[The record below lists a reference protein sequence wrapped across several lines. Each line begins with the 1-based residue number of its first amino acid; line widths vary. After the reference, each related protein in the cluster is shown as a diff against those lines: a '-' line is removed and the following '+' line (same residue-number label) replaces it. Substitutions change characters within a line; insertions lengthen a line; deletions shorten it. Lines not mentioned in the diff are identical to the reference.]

1 MLTNFFG
8 RSELAQSLYSFRREF
23 IWVGIFSA
31 IANLL
36 MLSPSLYMMQV
47 FDRVLISR
55 SELTLIFLSVTII
68 LLFSIMAL
76 AEWLRSKL
84 LVRVGIRLD
93 QMLNVRVF
101 DANFQSFLDQKMKN
115 PTEFSSN
122 LTTLR
127 QFLTSN
133 GIIAFFDAPWIP
145 IYIFVLFLLHPA
157 LGLLAI
163 FFGCIQIAVAVY
175 NHRKSSSLLVS
186 LIDSERASKNFL
198 YSKLR
203 NAEVVE
209 SMGMQNNLMVR
220 WLDFDKKNQVLL
232 LKSQEIG
239 RRQESIIKFFRY
251 CMQSFTLGFA
261 AILVIRGE
269 LTAGSMLAT
278 NVLMTRALQPIDLI
292 VGSWGG
298 FFQAKD
304 AFNQLENLLENY
316 PKETEFVLDQVIT
329 GSVKLS
335 GLTATTEGRIKP
347 ILDNLDAEFQPGQIT
362 AIIGPSGSGKST
374 LARCL
379 LGIWPNFSGKVL
391 LNKKSIKQFSRDSL
405 GPQLG
410 YMPQDIE
417 LLDGTV
423 AENISRFYGADPN
436 KVIEA
441 AMLAGVH
448 EMILRLPAGYD
459 TQIGQ
464 LGVGLSGGQRQ
475 RIALARAFYGNPSL
489 IVLDEPNSNLDEI
502 GERAFKEA
510 ILKLKNQGKTVFI
523 ITHRANILETVDYIL
538 LLADGKIVKYGSRN
552 DVLLAMKKVN

>member
-93 QMLNVRVF
+93 QMLNVRAF

-335 GLTATTEGRIKP
+335 RLTATTEGRIKP